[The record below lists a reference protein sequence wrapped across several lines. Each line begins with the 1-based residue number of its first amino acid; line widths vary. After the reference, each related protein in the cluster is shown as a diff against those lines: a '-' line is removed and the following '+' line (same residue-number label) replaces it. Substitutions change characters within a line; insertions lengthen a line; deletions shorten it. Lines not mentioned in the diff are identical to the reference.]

1 MKVLIVESPSK
12 AKTISK
18 YLPED
23 FAVLSSMGHVRS
35 LPSHPGSVNVDKD
48 FEMIYEETNNVKKGS
63 IAEIEK
69 KAKNASQI
77 YLATDPDREGEAI
90 AWHILE
96 ILKEKKILKEKTSV
110 NRISFNEVTN
120 SAILEALKN
129 PRSIDINLVHAQQS
143 RQALDYLVGFTLSPL
158 LWRKMPGC
166 KSAGRV
172 QSVALRLICER
183 EIEIINFKPQ
193 EYWSINLILSAKK
206 LNLEAKLIE
215 FKNQKLDKLSINN
228 KQSADQISN
237 TLKKESFEIS
247 NIETSEQKR
256 NPQAP
261 FNTSSMQQEASKRL
275 GFSPKKTMLI
285 AQKLYEG
292 VNIDGTL
299 KGIITYMRTDS
310 VTISDSYITH
320 IRGFIK
326 NNYGNKYVPAKV
338 NKFVS
343 KTKNAQE
350 AHEAIR
356 PTDISLTP
364 NDVKDKLD
372 KDLFNLYSLI
382 WKKTVASQMPNAI
395 FETMSI
401 EIQSLSSIS
410 KANYSSLK
418 FDGHYLIYK
427 GDAEDGLNEDKQ
439 INKIIQNL
447 EIKEKLKLHDVISKQ
462 HFTEPK
468 PRFSEASVIK
478 KLEEL
483 GIGRPS
489 TYAMILSVLE
499 ERKYIEIEKRVLKP
513 SNTGILLSA
522 FLTKF
527 FEKYV
532 DYNFTANLEENL
544 DQIAKGLI
552 HWKVLLKDFWDH
564 FYTQTKQVGSEN
576 IALIQNFLENYLK
589 ANTQI
594 SNKPCPEC
602 KEESKLVLKFSRFGP
617 FFTCSSYPK
626 CTFKQPFNIVT
637 KKSSSEINAF
647 EPKPLGE
654 FNHISATLC
663 NGPYGNYIKFVNLS
677 DKKLI
682 KNLSVPKNLQL
693 DTIDLDFAKKAFTLP
708 KVICKHPDNGQDIT
722 LHISK
727 LGFYLKNADKN
738 YKIAKGI
745 TFDLNMEESLFV
757 INNNLSKKSSKVK
770 ITRSKKIA

>member
-35 LPSHPGSVNVDKD
+35 LPSHPGSVKVDKD
-48 FEMIYEETNNVKKGS
+48 FEMVYEETANVKKGS
-63 IAEIEK
+63 IVEIEK

-110 NRISFNEVTN
+110 NRISFNEVTS
-120 SAILEALKN
+120 SAILKALKN
-129 PRSIDINLVHAQQS
+129 PRPIDINLVHAQQS

-193 EYWSINLILSAKK
+193 EYWSIKLLLSAKK
-206 LNLEAKLIE
+206 LNLEARLVE
-215 FKNQKLDKLSINN
+215 FKNQKIDKLSIHN
-228 KQSADQISN
+228 KQSADEISN
-237 TLKKESFEIS
+237 TLKEESFEIS

-275 GFSPKKTMLI
+275 GFSPKKTMLV

-310 VTISDSYITH
+310 VTIADSYITH
-320 IRGFIK
+320 IRSFIK
-326 NNYGNKYVPAKV
+326 NNYGNQYVPNKI

-364 NDVKDKLD
+364 NHVKDKLD

-382 WKKTVASQMPNAI
+382 WKKTIASQMSNAI
-395 FETMSI
+395 FQTVSI
-401 EIQSLSSIS
+401 EIKSNSSIA
-410 KANYSSLK
+410 KANYLSLK

-427 GDAEDGLNEDKQ
+427 DDSEDGLNEDKQ
-439 INKIIQNL
+439 IDEILQNL
-447 EIKEKLKLHDVISKQ
+447 EIREKLKLKDVISKQ

-468 PRFSEASVIK
+468 SRFSESSVIK

-532 DYNFTANLEENL
+532 DYNFTANLEEDL

-552 HWKVLLKDFWDH
+552 HWKELLKDFWDH

-576 IALIQNFLENYLK
+576 ITLIQNFLESYLE

-594 SNKPCPEC
+594 SNKTCPDC
-602 KEESKLVLKFSRFGP
+602 KNEIKLVLKFSRFGP

-626 CTFKQPFNIVT
+626 CTFKQPFNIISQ
-637 KKSSSEINAF
+637 KNSSQSEAA
-647 EPKPLGE
+647 EPKVIGE
-654 FNHISATLC
+654 FDNISATLC
-663 NGPYGNYIKFVNLS
+663 NGPYGNYIKFVNLEN
-677 DKKLI
+677 KKLI

-693 DTIDLDFAKKAFTLP
+693 DTIDLNFAQKVFALP

-738 YKIAKGI
+738 YKVNKGL
-745 TFDLNMEESLFV
+745 TFDLNREESLDI
-757 INNNLSKKSSKVK
+757 INNNLIKKSSRAKTHK
-770 ITRSKKIA
+770 SKK